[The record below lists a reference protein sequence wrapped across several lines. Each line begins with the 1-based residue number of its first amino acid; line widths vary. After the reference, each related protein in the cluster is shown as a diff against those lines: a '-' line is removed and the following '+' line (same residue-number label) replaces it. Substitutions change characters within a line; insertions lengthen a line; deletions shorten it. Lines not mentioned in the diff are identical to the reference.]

1 MVEGL
6 EIYEKNY
13 STSNKAMLKRSQDIW
28 TKLSN
33 EMQHLLENQQDYIS
47 AMNHLT
53 VVKRRR
59 DAKAQKKRDRANSD
73 MGSVQ

>member
-1 MVEGL
+1 MIE
-6 EIYEKNY
+6 
-13 STSNKAMLKRSQDIW
+13 SQ
-28 TKLSN
+28 
-33 EMQHLLENQQDYIS
+33 EDYVS

-73 MGSVQ
+73 MGSNTQQSEPDHLN